1 MPAPE
6 MMHAIRVHAYG
17 NSEKMHYENVLMPK
31 IEADEVLIKVSAT
44 AFNPLDHLI
53 RMGVVQEAFP
63 HKLPYIPNVEVSG
76 TIAQVGAS
84 VKQFKAGEPVFA
96 FLNIIS
102 NGAAAEY
109 VATKAEYVSSAPKKI
124 NLAESAAIPV
134 GALTAWQALFDH
146 GKLKSGQ
153 RILIAGAAGGVGTFA
168 VQLAKWK
175 GAHVIGT
182 ASQSSFEML
191 QSLGIDEIID
201 YNEEL
206 VEDRIEEKTLDLI
219 FNLSPEGTTEVS
231 NWLHLLREG
240 GTFVSVT
247 SPADEEVAKPL
258 HVKVVNV
265 QVKQSGEQLSEI
277 AALVDEGVLKPVIS
291 EKVKL
296 KDLPELHHRAEVGTI
311 RRKVLVTV
319 AE

>member
-53 RMGVVQEAFP
+53 RMGVVQETFP

-76 TIAQVGAS
+76 TITEIGKN
-84 VKQFKAGEPVFA
+84 VKNVKVGEPVFA
-96 FLNIIS
+96 LLNILS

-109 VATKAEYVSSAPKKI
+109 VATKAEYVATAPKKI
-124 NLAESAAIPV
+124 KLPEVAALPV

-146 GKLKSGQ
+146 GHLESGQ
-153 RILIAGAAGGVGTFA
+153 RVLIAGAAGGVGTLA

-175 GAHVIGT
+175 GAYVIGT
-182 ASQSSFEML
+182 ASEASFPML
-191 QSLGIDEIID
+191 KEIGIDELID
-201 YNEEL
+201 YNQEM
-206 VEDRIEEKTLDLI
+206 VEDRIEDKLDLI
-219 FNLSPEGTTEVS
+219 FNLSPEGTNEVS

-247 SPADEEVAKPL
+247 SPADEAVAKEL
-258 HVKVVNV
+258 KVNVVNMSV
-265 QVKQSGEQLSEI
+265 QQSGTQLAQI
-277 AALVDEGVLKPVIS
+277 AALADEGVLKPVIA

-296 KDLPELHHRAEVGTI
+296 KDLPELHHRAEVGTV
-311 RRKVLVTV
+311 RGKVLITV